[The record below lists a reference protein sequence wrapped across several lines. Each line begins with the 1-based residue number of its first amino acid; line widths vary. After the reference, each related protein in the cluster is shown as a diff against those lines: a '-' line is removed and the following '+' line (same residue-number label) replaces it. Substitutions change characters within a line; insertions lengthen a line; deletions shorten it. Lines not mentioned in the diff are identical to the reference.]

1 VAEAAN
7 GLASKIWNRYW
18 HSYAELIERSEYYQW
33 RNEASYASR
42 RRKTARMDKT

>member
-1 VAEAAN
+1 MAN
-7 GLASKIWNRYW
+7 TLASKIWNRHW

-42 RRKTARMDKT
+42 RRKAQRMKKT